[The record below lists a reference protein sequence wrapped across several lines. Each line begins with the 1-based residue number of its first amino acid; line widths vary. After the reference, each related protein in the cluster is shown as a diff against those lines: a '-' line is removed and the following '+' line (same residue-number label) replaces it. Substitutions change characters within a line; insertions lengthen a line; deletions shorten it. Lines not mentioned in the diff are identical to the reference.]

1 MPLGLFRLIL
11 AGWDSKH
18 KRVEEHFN
26 VCSLKMRHVSLS
38 ETAKDLT
45 DGLTDALLLIGE
57 LRGLA
62 IGRAGLHIL
71 QKA

>member
-18 KRVEEHFN
+18 KRVEEQFN

-45 DGLTDALLLIGE
+45 DGLADALLLIGE